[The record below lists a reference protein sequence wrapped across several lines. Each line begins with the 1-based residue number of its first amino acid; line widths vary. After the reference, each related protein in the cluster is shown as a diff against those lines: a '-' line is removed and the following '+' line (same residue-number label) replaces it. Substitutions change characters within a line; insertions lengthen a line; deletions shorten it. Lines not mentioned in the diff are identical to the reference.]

1 MIEYRLAGFPGLTRY
16 SASIDGGVLQ
26 RIIFAS
32 FCRDVPQN
40 LIAFHKI
47 KPKQSLYL
55 GLQTCPCS
63 WYSGFLFLSRNLRA
77 TRHSKDCAVFI
88 LMCLAV
94 LSRSMLSRSTLHPS
108 PDFVFANQSTT
119 FEISLESYIV
129 DVCAFC
135 WLRRDILSSRYL
147 RQTMEDI
154 PVLSFKHVRT
164 GAIKSRI
171 ARGFAR

>member
-1 MIEYRLAGFPGLTRY
+1 MQY
-16 SASIDGGVLQ
+16 SASFDGGVLQ

-47 KPKQSLYL
+47 KPKQSLCL

-63 WYSGFLFLSRNLRA
+63 WYSGPLVLSRNLRA
-77 TRHSKDCAVFI
+77 TRYSKDCPVSI
-88 LMCLAV
+88 LICLTV
-94 LSRSMLSRSTLHPS
+94 PSRSMLSRSTLNPS
-108 PDFVFANQSTT
+108 HNFVFANQSTT
-119 FEISLESYIV
+119 FEISLESYVV

-135 WLRRDILSSRYL
+135 SLRRDIVSSRYL
-147 RQTMEDI
+147 RQPLKDI
-154 PVLSFKHVRT
+154 PVLVRI

-171 ARGFAR
+171 PRGFA